1 MNDVLRTAKAELRA
15 ALRAQRD
22 RMDAEVAMAANAA
35 IAQQVTHLPSVAA
48 CGTLCCYLAFGR
60 EVATRELIAQAL
72 LAGKRVVLPRT
83 VTGERR
89 LALHAV
95 DDLHGLVPGPYGI
108 LEPSAS
114 LPEVDPAEVDVFLTP
129 GLAFDTRG
137 GRLGYGAGYY
147 DRLLAGAPGW
157 RIGLAYALQLLPRV
171 PMGPTDIPL
180 DLLVTER
187 GAIDCAL
194 ARREG
199 DWLRLRDMT
208 FYGHHGAHEHER
220 LTGIRLAIDADL
232 RLDLQAP
239 GLTDDLTT
247 TVDYP
252 AIYGLIASIQSG
264 QSFHLL
270 ESLAARIADTVLAE
284 FPAVAEI
291 RVRVRK
297 FHPPVGGPLDAFEV
311 ELARERMDWTRP
323 RRG

>member
-1 MNDVLRTAKAELRA
+1 MSESLRTAKAELRA

-22 RMDAEVAMAANAA
+22 RLEADAASVASDA
-35 IAQQVTHLPSVAA
+35 IARYVTHLPPVIAA
-48 CGTLCCYLAFGR
+48 GTLCCYLAFGR
-60 EVATRELIAQAL
+60 EVATRELITRAL

-83 VTGERR
+83 ATGEGR
-89 LALHAV
+89 LALHAM

-108 LEPSAS
+108 LEPPAA
-114 LPEVDPAEVDVFLTP
+114 LPEVDPLEVDVFLTP

-137 GRLGYGAGYY
+137 GRLGYGGGYY
-147 DRLLAGAPGW
+147 DRLLANVPGW
-157 RIGLAYALQLLPRV
+157 RIALAYAEQLVPRV
-171 PMGPTDIPL
+171 PMGENDIPM
-180 DLLVTER
+180 DVLVTEH
-187 GAIDCAL
+187 GVIDCAL
-194 ARREG
+194 ARRET

-252 AIYGLIASIQSG
+252 AIYGLIAAIQSG

-270 ESLAARIADTVLAE
+270 ESLATRIADTILAE

-311 ELARERMDWTRP
+311 ELARERSDWTRP
-323 RRG
+323 RG

>member
-1 MNDVLRTAKAELRA
+1 MSETLRTAKAEVRA

-22 RMDAEVAMAANAA
+22 RLAAEAAAAASAA
-35 IAQQVTHLPSVAA
+35 IARHASHLPPVTAA
-48 CGTLCCYLAFGR
+48 GTCCCYLAVGR
-60 EVATRELIAQAL
+60 EVATRALISQAL

-83 VTGERR
+83 APRERR

-95 DDLHGLVPGPYGI
+95 DDLQGLVPGPYGI
-108 LEPSAS
+108 LEPPAA
-114 LPEVDPAEVDVFLTP
+114 LPEVDPAEVDVFLAP

-137 GRLGYGAGYY
+137 GRLGYGGGYY
-147 DRLLAGAPGW
+147 DRMLADAPGW
-157 RIGLAYALQLLPRV
+157 RIALTYAQQLVPRV
-171 PMGPTDIPL
+171 PMGATDIPM
-180 DLLVTER
+180 DLLVTE
-187 GAIDCAL
+187 GGVIDCAL
-194 ARREG
+194 ARRAP

-232 RLDLQAP
+232 RLDVQAP

-252 AIYGLIASIQSG
+252 AIYGLIAAIQGG

-270 ESLAARIADTVLAE
+270 ESLAARIADAVLAE
-284 FPAVAEI
+284 FPAIAEI

-311 ELARERMDWTRP
+311 ELARERPDWTRP
-323 RRG
+323 RRE